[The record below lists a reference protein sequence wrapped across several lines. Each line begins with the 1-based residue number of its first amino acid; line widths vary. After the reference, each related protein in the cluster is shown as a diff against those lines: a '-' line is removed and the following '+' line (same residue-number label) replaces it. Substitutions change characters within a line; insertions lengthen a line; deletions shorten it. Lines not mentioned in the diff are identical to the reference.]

1 MRITINDRLSF
12 PVNSQRKILDNG
24 FLQVPGRVARTGV
37 QQYLASELGLTDRP
51 PNSLVNVYRPPEEVF
66 KVESLASYDNADIT
80 VEHPS
85 DLVDSTTFKTV
96 SAGHAMSSGRP
107 EGDYVIV
114 DLLVKDQYAIDCI
127 EKGKA
132 ELSAGY
138 VSELIAKD
146 GIAPDGTP
154 YEFIQIDI
162 SINHIALCDNARAG
176 HLARLFDNHR
186 VENKV
191 MPKVILDKGVEV
203 EVADSSTQTLIQ
215 SMFDSLTKRLKD
227 AEETAEKTEEE
238 LLAEKAKSDLKDEE
252 IEELKK
258 TTSEDSIN
266 RRLNE
271 VMKTMDHAQ
280 KIAGKEFISDSL
292 DPMKIKRA
300 ALAEIGKKCKSYD
313 SWDKAP
319 DIYVNAFFDAA
330 AEEEEEK
337 EENGE
342 MVNDSHQKLTTE
354 LGKRMK
360 TGDADSQ
367 RAAVRNAFLDKRYG
381 RNQEQK

>member
-1 MRITINDRLSF
+1 MRITINDRLTF

-51 PNSLVNVYRPPEEVF
+51 PNSSVNVYRPPEEVF
-66 KVESLASYDNADIT
+66 KLESLASYDNADIT
-80 VEHPS
+80 VDHPS
-85 DLVDSTTFKTV
+85 DLVDSKTFKTV
-96 SAGHAMSSGRP
+96 SAGHAISVGRQ
-107 EGDYVIV
+107 EDEYVIV
-114 DLLVKDQYAIDCI
+114 DLLVKDQFAIDCI

-138 VSELIAKD
+138 VSEIIAKD
-146 GIAPDGTP
+146 GIAPGGTP

-176 HLARLFDNHR
+176 HLARLFDNHH

-203 EVADSSTQTLIQ
+203 EVADSGTQTLIQ

-227 AEETAEKTEEE
+227 AEETVEKTEEE
-238 LLAEKAKSDLKDEE
+238 LLAEKAKSDLKDDE

-266 RRLNE
+266 KLLNE
-271 VMKTMDHAQ
+271 VIKTTDHAK
-280 KIAGKEFISDSL
+280 KIAGKEFVCDSL
-292 DPMKIKRA
+292 NTMKIKRA
-300 ALAEIGKKCKSYD
+300 ALSAIGKKCKSYD

-330 AEEEEEK
+330 EEEEE
-337 EENGE
+337 EDDENRE
-342 MVNDSHQKLTTE
+342 MVNDSHRKLGNE
-354 LGKRMK
+354 LGKKIK

-367 RAAVRNAFLDKRYG
+367 RTAVRNAFLDKRYG
-381 RNQEQK
+381 RNQEEK